1 MKVGDLVKI
10 AADPVVDEFLGA
22 MACTGSIRRGPPDGL
37 GLILEQPQE
46 GSSTVL
52 WQKEQQ
58 VMTTWDAWLEV
69 INEINES
76 R

>member
-10 AADPVVDEFLGA
+10 SDASDVSL
-22 MACTGSIRRGPPDGL
+22 GL
-37 GLILEQPQE
+37 GLILDQPRK

-52 WQKEQQ
+52 WEKDQKT
-58 VMTTWDAWLEV
+58 MTTWDAWLEV
-69 INEINES
+69 INES

>member
-10 AADPVVDEFLGA
+10 TAGQRE
-22 MACTGSIRRGPPDGL
+22 SYGL
-37 GLILEQPQE
+37 GLILEQTRE

-52 WQKEQQ
+52 WQKDNL
-58 VMTTWDAWLEV
+58 VMTTWDTWLEV
-69 INEINES
+69 INES

>member
-1 MKVGDLVKI
+1 MKIGDLVKI
-10 AADPVVDEFLGA
+10 ATDPVGDEFLGA
-22 MACTGSIRRGPPDGL
+22 TSRTASIRRGPPEGL

-52 WQKEQQ
+52 WQKEQLI
-58 VMTTWDAWLEV
+58 MTTWDAWLEV
-69 INEINES
+69 INES